1 MKITFLGTGTSQGV
15 PVIACDCRVC
25 QSDDPR
31 DKRLRTSILV
41 EWGDL
46 NLVVDTGPD
55 FREQMLRNKVKRLDA
70 ILITHGHRDHI
81 AGLDEVRSFNFKQGS
96 SIPLFAQLLT
106 TDKLKKDFSYIFSEH
121 DYPGLPRI
129 ELEPRENEVFMI
141 GDKRIMPVEVMHY
154 KLPVWG
160 FRFDDFTYITDAKSI
175 SDQELDKIRGSKT
188 LVLNALQKEPHI
200 SHLTLSEALE
210 LIRVLKPE
218 KAYLT
223 HISHNLGLHEEV
235 SKELPMGVELAYDGL
250 SIEV

>member
-31 DKRLRTSILV
+31 DNRLRTSILV
-41 EWGDL
+41 EWDDL

-96 SIPLFAQLLT
+96 SIPLFAQFIT

-129 ELEPRENEVFMI
+129 ELESRENKAFMI
-141 GDKRIMPVEVMHY
+141 GDKQIMPIEVMHY

-188 LVLNALQKEPHI
+188 IVLNALQKEPHI
-200 SHLTLSEALE
+200 SHFTLSEALE
-210 LIRVLKPE
+210 LIQVLKPE
-218 KAYLT
+218 KAYLL
-223 HISHNLGLHEEV
+223 HISHNLGLHQEV
-235 SKELPMGVELAYDGL
+235 SIELPTGVELAYDGL
-250 SIEV
+250 SIEA